1 MIFFP
6 SRRLCTHITVVETMV
21 SCERAMNRDSLTC
34 HQSSE
39 RKLADT
45 GDRTSDLLFSSPVLY
60 QISYEARHDKVGLV
74 IFVYLPS
81 LPVAHLSEA
90 PEDGQ
95 LLRGIVQGYSTKLT
109 RILPS
114 SLTCSA
120 YSTVTR
126 DIGNVSSERLLVNFL
141 VGQPA

>member
-1 MIFFP
+1 
-6 SRRLCTHITVVETMV
+6 MV

-81 LPVAHLSEA
+81 LPVDHLSEA
-90 PEDGQ
+90 PEDVKELG
-95 LLRGIVQGYSTKLT
+95 T
-109 RILPS
+109 ILVSFVLYP
-114 SLTCSA
+114 CKD
-120 YSTVTR
+120 TVR
-126 DIGNVSSERLLVNFL
+126 N
-141 VGQPA
+141 